1 MEYLLRNVVEP
12 SKEKTQE
19 LAKYKKG
26 EVRAQRIIVKDHLV
40 PFVVDLKTLKA
51 MYDKLVKLYSIST
64 QGQNISLRN
73 QLYRIRKSKYKNMV
87 IYLMKISQIR
97 D

>member
-1 MEYLLRNVVEP
+1 M
-12 SKEKTQE
+12 KTS
-19 LAKYKKG
+19 
-26 EVRAQRIIVKDHLV
+26 
-40 PFVVDLKTLKA
+40 KA

-73 QLYRIRKSKYKNMV
+73 KLYRIRKAKNEDMATYV
-87 IYLMKISQIR
+87 MKISQIR